1 MSETY
6 QFLEQLA
13 QLRAENAE
21 LRAKIK
27 VLVDL
32 IHALGEALQELR

>member
-6 QFLEQLA
+6 QFLEELA
-13 QLRAENAE
+13 QIRAENAE
-21 LRAKIK
+21 LKTK
-27 VLVDL
+27 VRTLIDL